1 MSAKLRFAFLMVYLG
16 ICAATSSCDHDI
28 ANETGNIRSK
38 NPTTESENFIRL
50 SDLQAGAYEPG
61 DVNLGPD
68 VADAL
73 PDHYQE
79 TPAAIAEGKKLFSH
93 FNCTGCHANGGGG
106 SGPALMDDRWFYGS
120 KPEQI
125 FSTII
130 EGRPNGM
137 PSWARTIPASQVWQL
152 VAYVRSLGGLT
163 TQKPAQPQP
172 SPQPQAKPPEPPK
185 NPAPPTP
192 PAAKQ

>member
-1 MSAKLRFAFLMVYLG
+1 MNAKLQVALLIMYAS
-16 ICAATSSCDHDI
+16 ICAATLSCDHDI

-38 NPTTESENFIRL
+38 NPTTESENFVRV
-50 SDLQAGAYEPG
+50 SDLQAGADEPG
-61 DVNLGPD
+61 DISLGLD
-68 VADAL
+68 IADAS

-79 TPAAIAEGKKLFSH
+79 TPAAIAEGKKLFSG

-106 SGPALMDDRWFYGS
+106 SGPAMMDDRWFYGS
-120 KPEQI
+120 EPAQI

-137 PSWARTIPASQVWQL
+137 PSWARKIPAGQVWKL

-163 TQKPAQPQP
+163 TQNPAQPQP
-172 SPQPQAKPPEPPK
+172 APPQAKPPEPPN

-192 PAAKQ
+192 PNAQK